1 MKYNLSGSK
10 KITLKHEY
18 DFNKICYNQLFEE
31 LQHET
36 NALSTNYWKQN
47 IFFCAYDA
55 YHFKI

>member
-1 MKYNLSGSK
+1 MEYNLSGSK

-36 NALSTNYWKQN
+36 NALSTNY
-47 IFFCAYDA
+47 
-55 YHFKI
+55 